1 MSSSVSA
8 CVSLVE
14 WFCDRCGEIFD
25 DKYDVHYSMVDG
37 DRVPSASDM
46 DLYPEYGHTNH
57 SDIWCDICD
66 DCYNL
71 VENPDNENEP
81 ALRRN
86 VPNPNFSG
94 QSHSDRLIAQREV
107 INKHLENLVKIAEVQ
122 HG

>member
-8 CVSLVE
+8 CVSFVE
-14 WFCDRCGEIFD
+14 WYCDRCGEVFD
-25 DKYDVHYSMVDG
+25 DKYDVHYSLVDG

-46 DLYPEYGHTNH
+46 DLYPENGHTNH
-57 SDIWCDICD
+57 YGIVEGNDIYCDICD

-81 ALRRN
+81 AL
-86 VPNPNFSG
+86 NFSG
-94 QSHSDRLIAQREV
+94 QSHSDRLIAQREA
-107 INKHLENLVKIAEVQ
+107 INNHLENLVKVMEVQ